1 MRKIVLASN
10 NSKKIEE
17 FKKMLSGYEII
28 PMQEIGFNEDIEET
42 GETFFDNALIKADCI
57 YRFVKAKELNYCVL
71 ADDSGLCVNA
81 LDGMPGVYSAR
92 YSGEHGNSKE
102 NRKKLLKELK
112 DKEDRSAYFECC
124 LVFISENGKI
134 IRANGKTKGTI
145 LYEEEGDTSFGYDC
159 LFLSEELKI
168 SFGKASKED
177 KNRVSH
183 RAKALEELLRKID

>member
-1 MRKIVLASN
+1 MNKQAITFLSLFSLILVLSIYYIMLPSQDTQTSTN
-10 NSKKIEE
+10 NDLNTIEE
-17 FKKMLSGYEII
+17 LQTALDQKRDQII
-28 PMQEIGFNEDIEET
+28 AENNDI
-42 GETFFDNALIKADCI
+42 I
-57 YRFVKAKELNYCVL
+57 AKE
-71 ADDSGLCVNA
+71 SSTSESISKA
-81 LDGMPGVYSAR
+81 LETIS
-92 YSGEHGNSKE
+92 ET
-102 NRKKLLKELK
+102 KELK